1 LTALP
6 KTIFDKQL
14 AAFGQLQNK
23 LGSLNPAKSK
33 GIGLNSKW
41 FIQLL
46 AHSEKGAKRV
56 KPLQGALRLFLM
68 GLKAAANQ
76 HRRVSGI
83 WSTLAW
89 VIDVTLKIYSARQ
102 SDPPS
107 QLGSKLTAF
116 SPNLIDYKIVSYQ
129 KPFYF

>member
-14 AAFGQLQNK
+14 ATLGQLQNK

-33 GIGLNSKW
+33 GIGLDSCW
-41 FIQLL
+41 SIQLW

-56 KPLQGALRLFLM
+56 KAIAKCVAFILM

-76 HRRVSGI
+76 AHRASGL
-83 WSTLAW
+83 WSTLAL
-89 VIDVTLKIYSARQ
+89 VIQVTVKIGSSQTVRSAHMISVRRQ
-102 SDPPS
+102 A
-107 QLGSKLTAF
+107 GSLQPKL
-116 SPNLIDYKIVSYQ
+116 
-129 KPFYF
+129 

>member
-1 LTALP
+1 MVHPVIGAL
-6 KTIFDKQL
+6 
-14 AAFGQLQNK
+14 G
-23 LGSLNPAKSK
+23 
-33 GIGLNSKW
+33 
-41 FIQLL
+41 
-46 AHSEKGAKRV
+46 KRG
-56 KPLQGALRLFLM
+56 KARKAIARALRLFLM

-89 VIDVTLKIYSARQ
+89 VIDVTWKIYSTRQ
-102 SDPPS
+102 SDPPFRS